1 MDSLERYRAEHSSSL
16 YALLNFTREL
26 IDEGMDRAEAVS
38 EADELMREIYLRADN
53 FIEERRK

>member
-1 MDSLERYRAEHSSSL
+1 MDSLERYRAEHSSYL